1 MRIERAV
8 VYKGVLKVNLK
19 VLGEHVVDPYFII
32 SLARIP
38 FSLRTVE
45 VVTGLYVQFLLNH
58 RGYGKCVEAVCLVSG
73 SGVDFVGLQVGALV
87 INRLEAVTGRMD
99 ILRTERP
106 IIENVLAA
114 YCVTVLGKALYA
126 VTALACVRAGPSES
140 AYAQAFHRHNP
151 RSADYVLTVVNVL
164 HVNTLSVEHADL
176 VVEKRPAGTCLEQ
189 VALQL
194 DTYVAAV

>member
-1 MRIERAV
+1 MRIERTV

-19 VLGEHVVDPYFII
+19 VLGEHVVDTYFII

-99 ILRTERP
+99 MRKPSTGIIHAPPITSLRLSTSF
-106 IIENVLAA
+106 VLMPWP
-114 YCVTVLGKALYA
+114 L
-126 VTALACVRAGPSES
+126 
-140 AYAQAFHRHNP
+140 
-151 RSADYVLTVVNVL
+151 
-164 HVNTLSVEHADL
+164 NT
-176 VVEKRPAGTCLEQ
+176 PTW
-189 VALQL
+189 
-194 DTYVAAV
+194 